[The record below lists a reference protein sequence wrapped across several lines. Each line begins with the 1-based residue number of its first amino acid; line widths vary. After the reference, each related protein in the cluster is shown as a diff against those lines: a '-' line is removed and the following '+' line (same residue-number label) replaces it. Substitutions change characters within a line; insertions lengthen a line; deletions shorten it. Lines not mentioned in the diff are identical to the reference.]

1 MDAKDQYERYARQLP
16 LPGFGIEGQAKLAS
30 SKVLVIGAGGLGSPV
45 IQYLAAAGIGTIGIA
60 DGDKIELSNLHR
72 QLLFTTDDIGESKA
86 LVAADKVRKINPE
99 IICHAFNYHVTN
111 KNAFDLFNSYE
122 IIVDCT
128 DNFTA
133 RYLVSDAC
141 RLLNKPLVFAAVYQY
156 EGQVAVFNTPDN
168 NGKKITYRDLFPEPP
183 SALSAPDCNIAGV
196 LGVVPG
202 LIGIMQAT
210 EVIKLITG
218 IGETL
223 AGKLL
228 NYDIRTHSSMI
239 LELSASLPAKQLAPV
254 NRKMYEAIDYDWLCG
269 SAEVNAIGK
278 DAMHTMLTDPVTVA
292 IDVREKGEMPEAG
305 FKHIKIPLSTFDTFP
320 EMPEFKN
327 IIVFCQSGTRSVK
340 AAGMLRKKFGNDM
353 HVYHLIN
360 GITGYNKANE

>member
-1 MDAKDQYERYARQLP
+1 MDTRDQYERYVRQLP
-16 LPGFGIEGQAKLAS
+16 LPGFGMDGQEKLAN

-60 DGDKIELSNLHR
+60 DGDKVELSNLHR

-86 LVAADKVRKINPE
+86 LMAADKVRKINPE

-111 KNAFDLFNSYE
+111 KNAFDLFSGYE

-128 DNFTA
+128 DNFIA
-133 RYLVSDAC
+133 RYLVSDAS

-156 EGQVAVFNTPDN
+156 EGQVAVFNMPDA

-196 LGVVPG
+196 LGVLPG

-239 LELSASLPAKQLAPV
+239 LELSASLLAKQLAPV
-254 NRKMYEAIDYDWLCG
+254 NRKMYEAVDYEWLCG
-269 SAEVNAIGK
+269 SVDTNAIGK
-278 DAMHTMLTDPVTVA
+278 DALDTMLIDPATVI
-292 IDVREKGEMPEAG
+292 IDIRENGESPEAG
-305 FKHIKIPLSTFDTFP
+305 FIHMKIPLSTFDTFP

-340 AAGMLRKKFGNDM
+340 AAGMLRKKFGN
-353 HVYHLIN
+353 HKQVFHLIN
-360 GITGYNKANE
+360 GITGYNKTHE

>member
-1 MDAKDQYERYARQLP
+1 MDTRDQYERYARQLS
-16 LPGFGIEGQAKLAS
+16 LPGFGMDGQAKLAR

-45 IQYLAAAGIGTIGIA
+45 IQYLAAAGVGTMGIA
-60 DGDKIELSNLHR
+60 DGDCVELSNLHR

-86 LVAADKVRKINPE
+86 LVAAGKVKKINPE
-99 IICHAFNYHVTN
+99 IICHAFNHTITN
-111 KNAFDLFNSYE
+111 KNAFDIFSGYE

-133 RYLVSDAC
+133 RYLVNDAC
-141 RLLNKPLVFAAVYQY
+141 KLLNKPLVFAAVFQY
-156 EGQVAVFNTPDN
+156 EGQVAVFNAPDT

-183 SALSAPDCNIAGV
+183 SASSAPDCNIAGV
-196 LGVVPG
+196 LGVLPG

-239 LELSASLPAKQLAPV
+239 IELSASLLAKQLAPV
-254 NRKMYEAIDYDWLCG
+254 NRRMYEAIDYEWLCG
-269 SAEVNAIGK
+269 SVDANAIGK
-278 DAMHTMLTDPVTVA
+278 DAMHALLADPVTVA
-292 IDVREKGEMPEAG
+292 IDVRESGEVPEAK
-305 FKHIKIPLSTFDTFP
+305 FMHIKIPLSTFDTFP

-340 AAGMLRKKFGNDM
+340 AAGMLKKKFGNDKQ
-353 HVYHLIN
+353 VFHLVN
-360 GITGYNKANE
+360 GITGYNK